1 MKIVDIKTMKGP
13 NYWSVRRHNL
23 TVMVLDLEEMEQ
35 FPTNK
40 IDGFGERLEAMFP
53 SMYSHRCSVGCEGGF
68 FQRVKQGTWMGHV
81 IEHIALEI
89 QTLAGM
95 DCGFGRT
102 RGYGEEGVYFVV
114 FNHMVGKVGEYAAKA
129 SFRIAEALIANKE
142 YDLDEDIMN
151 MKEIR
156 QNEGLGPSTSSII
169 KEAEARGIPWI
180 RLNKYSLCQLGYGA
194 NQKRIQATVTSET
207 SNIGVEIACD
217 KEETKDLL
225 EQAEVPIPIGD
236 IIRTERGLKEAVD
249 YVGFPLVIKPVNG
262 NHGRGITTNINSLDE
277 ALIGFKEAKE
287 VSRLVIVEKY
297 ITGEDHRLLVI
308 NNKLVAAA
316 KRTPAHVI
324 GDGKSTIQEL
334 VDEVNKDERRG
345 YGHEKVLTEIDI
357 NSLTLEILKE
367 MNMTT
372 ESVPKKGE
380 IVKLKSTANLSTGGT
395 AEDITE
401 LIHPY
406 NVFMAERIS
415 KIIGLDIC
423 GIDIMAE
430 DLTKP
435 LNKSGGAVL
444 EVNAGPGFRMHL
456 QPTSGLPRN
465 VGGHVVDMLFPP
477 GSNSRIPIIAVTGT
491 NGKTTTTRLIAHI
504 AKMKGKKVGYT
515 TSDGVYIQNRLLMTG
530 DCTGP
535 KSAEFVLKDPTVNFA
550 VLECARGGLLR
561 AGLGFKK
568 CDIGVVTNVA
578 GDHLGLKGI
587 HTIDQLAKV
596 KGVIPETV
604 HKDGYSVLNADDD
617 RVYAMRNNIESQ
629 FALFSMDEQNPRIK
643 RHSSRGGISAVYENG
658 YITIYRGEWKMRVAQ
673 AVNVP
678 LTKGGKASFMIQNV
692 LAGVL
697 SCYLHGFSIE
707 DIKVAIETFIPSPSQ
722 TPGRL
727 NMFNFN
733 KFDVLLDYAHN
744 PAGLRALHKYV
755 EKLDGH
761 PKIGIVAGVGDRRK
775 QDNFELGQIS
785 AEMFDEIII
794 RTDRNLRGKDEQELI
809 DEIKAGILDVSPKI
823 PLRIIKKENEAI
835 QHAVENAKEGSLIVV
850 SSDVVPDAL
859 NMVMNLKEKETKSL
873 YGNVKEEIPNLEIQ

>member
-1 MKIVDIKTMKGP
+1 MKIIDIKTMKGP

-40 IDGFGERLEAMFP
+40 IDGFGERLEKMFP
-53 SMYSHRCSVGCEGGF
+53 SMYTHRCSVGKAGGF

-114 FNHMVGKVGEYAAKA
+114 FNHMVGKVGRYAAKA
-129 SFRIAEALIANKE
+129 SFRIAEALISGEE
-142 YDLDEDIMN
+142 YDLAEDILN

-156 QNEGLGPSTSSII
+156 QNEGLGPSTASII
-169 KEAEARGIPWI
+169 KEAEARNIPWI
-180 RLNKYSLCQLGYGA
+180 RLNRYSLCQLGYGA
-194 NQKRIQATVTSET
+194 NQKRIQATVTSQT
-207 SNIGVEIACD
+207 SNIGVDIACD
-217 KEETKDLL
+217 KEETKLLL
-225 EQAEVPIPIGD
+225 EQAEVPIPKGD
-236 IIRTERGLKEAVD
+236 IIRTERGLEEAAE
-249 YVGFPLVIKPVNG
+249 YLGFPLVIKPVNG
-262 NHGRGITTNINSLDE
+262 NHGRGITTNINSMDE
-277 ALIGFKEAKE
+277 ALIAFKEAKE
-287 VSRLVIVEKY
+287 ISRLVIVEKF
-297 ITGEDHRLLVI
+297 ITGEDYRLLVI
-308 NNKLVAAA
+308 DNKLVAAA

-324 GDGKSTIQEL
+324 GDGKSTIQQL

-345 YGHEKVLTEIDI
+345 YGHEKVLTEISI
-357 NSLTLEILKE
+357 NSLTIELLKE
-367 MNMTT
+367 NGMTPET
-372 ESVPKKGE
+372 IVPKGE
-380 IVKLKSTANLSTGGT
+380 FVKLKSTANLSTGGT
-395 AEDITE
+395 AEDVTD

-406 NVFMAERIS
+406 NIFMAERIS

-423 GIDIMAE
+423 GIDIMAH

-435 LNKSGGAVL
+435 LNESGGAVL
-444 EVNAGPGFRMHL
+444 EVNAGPGFRMHI
-456 QPTSGLPRN
+456 QPTDGLPRN
-465 VGGHVVDMLFPP
+465 VGGHVVDMLFPH
-477 GSNSRIPIIAVTGT
+477 GSNARIPIIAVTGT

-504 AKMKGKKVGYT
+504 AKMRGKKVGYT
-515 TSDGVYIQNRLLMTG
+515 TSDGVYIQNRLLMSG

-535 KSAEFVLKDPTVNFA
+535 VSAEFVLKDPTVNFA
-550 VLECARGGLLR
+550 VLECARGGILR

-617 RVYAMRNNIESQ
+617 RVYAMRDNVESKV
-629 FALFSMDEQNPRIK
+629 ALFSMDEENPRIL
-643 RHSSRGGISAVYENG
+643 RHSRNDGVSAIYENG
-658 YITIYRGEWKMRVAQ
+658 YITIIKGEWKMRVSK

-692 LAGVL
+692 LAAVL
-697 SCYLHGFSIE
+697 ATYLQGFSIE
-707 DIKVAIETFIPSPSQ
+707 DIKVAIESFIPSPSQ

-727 NMFNFN
+727 NMFNFD

-755 EKLDGH
+755 EKLDGS
-761 PKIGIVAGVGDRRK
+761 PKVGIIAGIGDRRK
-775 QDNFELGQIS
+775 QDNFELGQVA
-785 AEMFDEIII
+785 AEMFDEVII
-794 RTDRNLRGKDEQELI
+794 RQDRNLRGKEEEELI
-809 DEIKAGILDVSPKI
+809 KEIHDGIIDIDAKKPVKI
-823 PLRIIKKENEAI
+823 INKESEAI
-835 QHAVENAKEGSLIVV
+835 KYAIENAKEGSLVVV

-859 NMVMNLKEKETKSL
+859 NMVMKLKEKESKEL
-873 YGNVKEEIPNLEIQ
+873 YGNVKEEIPNLEVQ

>member
-23 TVMVLDLEEMEQ
+23 TVMVLDLEEMEE

-40 IDGFGERLEAMFP
+40 IDGFSERLEKMFP
-53 SMYSHRCSVGCEGGF
+53 SMYCHRCSIGKEGGF
-68 FQRVKQGTWMGHV
+68 FQRVKEGTWMGHV

-114 FNHMVGKVGEYAAKA
+114 FNHMVGRVGRYAAKA
-129 SFRIAEALIANKE
+129 SFRIAEALIAGEE
-142 YDLDEDIMN
+142 YDLEEDIMN

-156 QNEGLGPSTSSII
+156 QNEGLGPSTASII
-169 KEAEARGIPWI
+169 KEAEARNIPWI
-180 RLNKYSLCQLGYGA
+180 RLNRYSLCQLGYGA
-194 NQKRIQATVTSET
+194 NQKRIQATVTSQT
-207 SNIGVEIACD
+207 SNIGVDIACD
-217 KEETKDLL
+217 KEETKLLL
-225 EQAEVPIPIGD
+225 EQAEVPIPKGD
-236 IIRTERGLKEAVD
+236 IIRTERGLEEAVE

-262 NHGRGITTNINSLDE
+262 NHGRGITTDINSMEE
-277 ALIGFKEAKE
+277 ALIAFKEAKE
-287 VSRLVIVEKY
+287 ISRLVIVEKF
-297 ITGEDHRLLVI
+297 ITGEDYRLLVI
-308 NNKLVAAA
+308 NHKLVAAA

-345 YGHEKVLTEIDI
+345 YGHEKVLTEISI
-357 NSLTLEILKE
+357 NSLTLELLKE
-367 MNMTT
+367 NNLTP
-372 ESVPKKGE
+372 ESVVKKGE
-380 IVKLKSTANLSTGGT
+380 FVKLKSTANLSTGGT
-395 AEDITE
+395 AEDVTD

-406 NVFMAERIS
+406 NIFMAERIS

-423 GIDIMAE
+423 GIDIMAH

-435 LNKSGGAVL
+435 INESGGAVL

-456 QPTSGLPRN
+456 QPTDGLPRN

-477 GSNSRIPIIAVTGT
+477 GSNSRVPIIAVTGT

-504 AKMKGKKVGYT
+504 AKMRGKKVGYT
-515 TSDGVYIQNRLLMTG
+515 TTDGVYIQNRLLMTG

-535 KSAEFVLKDPTVNFA
+535 VSAEFVLKDPTVNFA
-550 VLECARGGLLR
+550 VLECARGGILR

-629 FALFSMDEQNPRIK
+629 YALFSMDEENPRIL
-643 RHSSRGGISAVYENG
+643 RHSKNNGVSAIYENG
-658 YITIYRGEWKMRVAQ
+658 YITIIKGEWKMRVAK

-692 LAGVL
+692 LAAVL
-697 SCYLHGFSIE
+697 ATYLQGFSIE
-707 DIKVAIETFIPSPSQ
+707 DIKVAIESFIPSPSQ

-755 EKLDGH
+755 EKLDGK
-761 PKIGIVAGVGDRRK
+761 PKVGIIAGIGDRRK
-775 QDNFELGQIS
+775 QDNFELGQIA

-794 RTDRNLRGKDEQELI
+794 RQDRNLRGKEEEELI
-809 DEIKAGILDVSPKI
+809 KEIHDGIIDIDPEKPVKIIPK
-823 PLRIIKKENEAI
+823 ESEAI
-835 QHAVENAKEGSLIVV
+835 KYAIENAKDDSLVVV
-850 SSDVVPDAL
+850 SSDVVPAAL
-859 NMVMNLKEKETKSL
+859 NMVMKMKEIESKSL
-873 YGNVKEEIPNLEIQ
+873 YGNVKEEIPNLGIQ

>member
-1 MKIVDIKTMKGP
+1 MKIIDIKTMKGP

-40 IDGFGERLEAMFP
+40 IDGFGERLEKMFP
-53 SMYSHRCSVGCEGGF
+53 SMHSHRCSVGKAGGF
-68 FQRVKQGTWMGHV
+68 FQRVKEGTWMGHV

-114 FNHMVGKVGEYAAKA
+114 FNHMVGRVGRYAAKA
-129 SFRIAEALIANKE
+129 SFRIAEALISGEE
-142 YDLDEDIMN
+142 YDLAEDILN

-156 QNEGLGPSTSSII
+156 QNEGLGPSTASII
-169 KEAEARGIPWI
+169 KEAEARNIPWI
-180 RLNKYSLCQLGYGA
+180 RLNRYSLCQLGYGA
-194 NQKRIQATVTSET
+194 NQKRIQATVTSQT
-207 SNIGVEIACD
+207 SNIGVDIACD
-217 KEETKDLL
+217 KEETKLLL
-225 EQAEVPIPIGD
+225 EQAEVPIPKGD
-236 IIRTERGLKEAVD
+236 IIRTERGLEEAAE

-262 NHGRGITTNINSLDE
+262 NHGRGITTNINSMDE
-277 ALIGFKEAKE
+277 ALVAFKEAKE
-287 VSRLVIVEKY
+287 ISRLVIVEKY
-297 ITGEDHRLLVI
+297 ITGEDYRLLVI
-308 NNKLVAAA
+308 DNKLVAAA

-324 GDGKSTIQEL
+324 GDGKSSIQQL

-345 YGHEKVLTEIDI
+345 YGHEKVLTEISI
-357 NSLTLEILKE
+357 NSLTIELLKE
-367 MNMTT
+367 NGMTPET
-372 ESVPKKGE
+372 IVPKGE
-380 IVKLKSTANLSTGGT
+380 FVKLKSTANLSTGGT
-395 AEDITE
+395 AEDVTD

-406 NVFMAERIS
+406 NIFMAERIS

-423 GIDIMAE
+423 GIDIMAH

-435 LNKSGGAVL
+435 LNESGGAVL
-444 EVNAGPGFRMHL
+444 EVNAGPGFRMHI
-456 QPTSGLPRN
+456 QPTDGLPRN
-465 VGGHVVDMLFPP
+465 VGGHVVDMLFPY
-477 GSNSRIPIIAVTGT
+477 GSNARIPIIAVTGT

-504 AKMKGKKVGYT
+504 AKMRGKKVGYT
-515 TSDGVYIQNRLLMTG
+515 TTDGVYIQNRLLMSG

-535 KSAEFVLKDPTVNFA
+535 VSAEFVLKDPTVNFA
-550 VLECARGGLLR
+550 VLECARGGILR

-604 HKDGYSVLNADDD
+604 QKDGYSVLNADDD
-617 RVYAMRNNIESQ
+617 RVYAMRDNVESNV
-629 FALFSMDEQNPRIK
+629 ALFSMDEENPRIL
-643 RHSSRGGISAVYENG
+643 RHSRNDGISAIYENG
-658 YITIYRGEWKMRVAQ
+658 YITIIKGEWKMRVAK

-692 LAGVL
+692 LAAVL
-697 SCYLHGFSIE
+697 ATYLQGFSIE
-707 DIKVAIETFIPSPSQ
+707 DIKVAIESFIPSPSQ

-727 NMFNFN
+727 NMFNFD

-755 EKLDGH
+755 EKLDGS
-761 PKIGIVAGVGDRRK
+761 PKVGIIAGIGDRRK
-775 QDNFELGQIS
+775 QDNFELGQIA
-785 AEMFDEIII
+785 AEMFDEVII
-794 RTDRNLRGKDEQELI
+794 RQDRNLRGKEEEELI
-809 DEIKAGILDVSPKI
+809 KEIHDGIIDIDAKKPVKI
-823 PLRIIKKENEAI
+823 INKESEAI
-835 QHAVENAKEGSLIVV
+835 KYAIENAKEGSLVVV

-859 NMVMNLKEKETKSL
+859 NMVMKLKEKESKEL
-873 YGNVKEEIPNLEIQ
+873 YGNVKEEIPNLEVQ

>member
-68 FQRVKQGTWMGHV
+68 FQRVTEGTWMGHV

-225 EQAEVPIPIGD
+225 EQAEVPIPKGD

-380 IVKLKSTANLSTGGT
+380 MVKLKSTANLSTGGT